1 MTTTLLFT
9 LTDKD
14 KVNIF
19 TDILTNIKQI
29 SSYVLFIIHDKYIH
43 IQGVSEDNH
52 NIYEIK
58 LTESWFDYYIDIE
71 TFKSIKQTSTFFS
84 LKSQE
89 LKDVLR
95 YCSCKHG
102 IQFSI
107 KSNPETLDIHCV
119 KLEFNITTPT
129 NHFEMNK
136 MFSIKTYDIEKDMYD
151 IKPQHPDVSFI
162 ISCDFRNMIKE
173 LFPYGENIIFKCYND
188 RIEFT
193 LDNIE
198 VFEDVRY
205 LLPIQC
211 INNYRHHLTETETD
225 KDKDNHFTIKYN
237 IETLYSAML
246 FHSICSNIQINMKE
260 HYPLQIQYLFDN
272 SDVNMIDPNIVHT
285 FVSPIVDDDG
295 DVNSDDDDSDSHDYS
310 CNENNSHNDKQIP
323 IPENDNHEIVNNY
336 DHDMEMN

>member
-19 TDILTNIKQI
+19 THLLTNIKQI

-58 LTESWFDYYIDIE
+58 LTDSWFDYYIDNE

-89 LKDVLR
+89 LKDILR
-95 YCSCKHG
+95 YCSSKHG

-107 KSNPETLDIHCV
+107 KSNPETLDIPCV
-119 KLEFNITTPT
+119 KIEFNITTPT
-129 NHFEMNK
+129 NRFEMNK
-136 MFSIKTYDIEKDMYD
+136 LFIIKTYDIEKDMYD

-162 ISCDFRNMIKE
+162 ISCDFRNTIKE

-198 VFEDVRY
+198 VFEDVQY

-211 INNYRHHLTETETD
+211 VNNYKHHLTETETN
-225 KDKDNHFTIKYN
+225 KDNYFTMKYN

-246 FHSICSNIQINMKE
+246 FHPICNNIQINMKE

-272 SDVNMIDPNIVHT
+272 SDVNMIDPNIVRT
-285 FVSPIVDDDG
+285 FVSPVMDNDG
-295 DVNSDDDDSDSHDYS
+295 DINNDDDDIDSDDCSYND
-310 CNENNSHNDKQIP
+310 NNSNDKEIP
-323 IPENDNHEIVNNY
+323 IPEIVNNY
-336 DHDMEMN
+336 DHDMELN